1 VRRKKSADELRV
13 QLYLAYDMS
22 DVAIKD
28 ELMTH
33 LNVLSKREGIDINAE
48 VMPGT
53 NIDEALRLGIEAAHI
68 IVLLLSPDFLS
79 NERLF
84 GLLDK
89 SLERH
94 LNKEAVTWTVLVRD
108 CLWEDLL
115 RNNTVEVLPSNKQP
129 INQWASRDTAYRQI
143 VTAIRYCAEVLKTRY
158 MVFVQQ
164 DIIAQQKKEIAQL
177 KHKLLNK

>member
-1 VRRKKSADELRV
+1 
-13 QLYLAYDMS
+13 
-22 DVAIKD
+22 
-28 ELMTH
+28 MTH

-48 VMPGT
+48 VMPGA

-68 IVLLLSPDFLS
+68 ILLLLSSDFLS

-84 GLLDK
+84 VLLDK

-94 LNKEAVTWTVLVRD
+94 HNKEAVTWAVLVRD
-108 CLWEDLL
+108 CLWEDLM
-115 RNNTVEVLPSNKQP
+115 RNDTIELLPTNKQP

-143 VTAIRYCAEVLKTRY
+143 VTAIRYCAEVLKTRH